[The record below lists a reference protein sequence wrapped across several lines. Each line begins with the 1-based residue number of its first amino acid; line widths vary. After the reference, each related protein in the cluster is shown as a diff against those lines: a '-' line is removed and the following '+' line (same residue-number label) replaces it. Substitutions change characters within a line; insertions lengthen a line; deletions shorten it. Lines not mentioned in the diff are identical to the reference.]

1 MHDVS
6 LQAVIYAFL
15 RYYYGLISECEAF
28 TALIYAIPIWWRS
41 IYAIPIWL

>member
-28 TALIYAIPIWWRS
+28 TALIYLAVSELP
-41 IYAIPIWL
+41 AALQ